1 MKRTIQTYSTW
12 TMLTMALLWMTT
24 ACSRDSVDELR
35 FQVTTEG
42 NVSLIKCNES
52 VTFLFEGDPDYI
64 TFFAGD
70 AGNNYANR
78 YRTEAELSQLTMEC
92 SVRQQYND
100 THYLGQELLHIYLS
114 TDFSGTYSAEAI
126 HQATWIPISGREY
139 GRLPVPIPTSAAAV
153 ETNGSTDLSRYID
166 INKPFY
172 VAFLYNAAGREEVP
186 TANSG
191 GHYITR
197 PRIDVSNLNLHKL
210 TADGERLSVTNAS
223 TEWGFRMV
231 TESSATQTNYQ
242 TTDNGLLFQPQKAT
256 IDEATGRE
264 PDEVVW
270 MVSQQINPCSV
281 SPDCGTPIKTIEA
294 YLRSYSY
301 TYKEPGTYTATFVAT
316 NANLW
321 DSQQQTIQLTIQV
334 NEP

>member
-42 NVSLIKCNES
+42 NVQLIKCNES
-52 VTFLFEGDPDYI
+52 VTFLFEGAPDYI

-78 YRTEAELSQLTMEC
+78 FRTEAELSQLTMEC

-139 GRLPVPIPTSAAAV
+139 AV
-153 ETNGSTDLSRYID
+153 C
-166 INKPFY
+166 
-172 VAFLYNAAGREEVP
+172 
-186 TANSG
+186 
-191 GHYITR
+191 
-197 PRIDVSNLNLHKL
+197 
-210 TADGERLSVTNAS
+210 
-223 TEWGFRMV
+223 
-231 TESSATQTNYQ
+231 
-242 TTDNGLLFQPQKAT
+242 
-256 IDEATGRE
+256 
-264 PDEVVW
+264 
-270 MVSQQINPCSV
+270 PCP
-281 SPDCGTPIKTIEA
+281 SPP
-294 YLRSYSY
+294 
-301 TYKEPGTYTATFVAT
+301 
-316 NANLW
+316 
-321 DSQQQTIQLTIQV
+321 QQQLLRPTGAPTFRATSTSTS
-334 NEP
+334 PST